1 MNKTITPNDKDQL
14 DNLIRDAFRDHEK
27 VIGHYINLV
36 DFLVER
42 VVKDVT
48 GWHLDIINPNSL
60 QASGDGSDEKFFQQ
74 TDDMVEFS
82 TKADVDMSGGA
93 FTIYNKDFKK

>member
-1 MNKTITPNDKDQL
+1 MNKTLTPDNKDRL
-14 DNLIRDAFRDHEK
+14 DTLIRDALRDHEK

-42 VVKDVT
+42 MVKDVT
-48 GWHLDIINPNSL
+48 EWHLDVVNPNSL
-60 QASGDGSDEKFFQQ
+60 QISEDAENEKFFQQ

-82 TKADVDMSGGA
+82 AKADVDMSGGA
-93 FTIYNKDFKK
+93 FTIYDKEFKK